1 MEIENRRIHLS
12 YSVVSLCV
20 VAQFLIGYD
29 GVNYITSG
37 FSAVLILLIT
47 ILVQIKIYSKVK
59 LRTFVKEYWIAM
71 GIASVLSH
79 AVAYAVICLRGDFS
93 VGLFS
98 FFWVG
103 MVHVPGFLVM
113 AVLPF
118 LIVLAL
124 LRYVPRSFLSG
135 EST

>member
-12 YSVVSLCV
+12 YSVASLCV

-29 GVNYITSG
+29 GVNYITSAPN
-37 FSAVLILLIT
+37 AVIVILIIA
-47 ILVQIKIYSKVK
+47 LVEVKIYSKVGLK
-59 LRTFVKEYWIAM
+59 TFIKEYWIAM
-71 GIASVLSH
+71 GVASVLSH
-79 AVAYAVICLRGDFS
+79 AVAYAVVCLRGDFS

-98 FFWVG
+98 FLG
-103 MVHVPGFLVM
+103 MGIISVLSFLVV
-113 AVLPF
+113 ALPPF